1 MMNSIKLICIFVFL
15 LIFVFSLS
23 FRSEASKPTALETN
37 YTFTEFSRPL
47 YLNNCARCHG
57 ADGKGDTELGRLND
71 APDISSGK
79 AKRVGNSKLTR
90 LITKGKGS
98 MPGFGKKLTKA
109 QITSIVSYVRGL

>member
-1 MMNSIKLICIFVFL
+1 MKNSLKLISIFVFL
-15 LIFVFSLS
+15 LIIVFSLT
-23 FRSEASKPTALETN
+23 FRSEASKAAALETN
-37 YTFTEFSRPL
+37 FTFNEFSRPL

-71 APDISSGK
+71 APDISGGK

-109 QITSIVSYVRGL
+109 QVTSIVNYVRGL